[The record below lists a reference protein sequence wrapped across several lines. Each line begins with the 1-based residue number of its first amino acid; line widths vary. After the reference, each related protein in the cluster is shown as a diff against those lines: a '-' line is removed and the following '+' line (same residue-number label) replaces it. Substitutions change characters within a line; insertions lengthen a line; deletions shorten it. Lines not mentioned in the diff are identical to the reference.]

1 MKRFLTIILAIL
13 TIFCF
18 CACDTKSER
27 ADELSLAF
35 IRALALRDEAE
46 MEKYLHPDY
55 IDKAMPNDE
64 FYKNLEEQFFTAGN
78 PLDGLD
84 AISKGKAEGIDFD
97 GDAMKCTYVARINEL
112 FYTVELII
120 LDNDSGYGIVSIA
133 VVLNTDTKYY
143 KNENA

>member
-1 MKRFLTIILAIL
+1 M
-13 TIFCF
+13 IFSL

-27 ADELSLAF
+27 ADEISLGF

-46 MEKYLHPDY
+46 MKKYIHPDFVET
-55 IDKAMPNDE
+55 AMPNDE
-64 FYKNLEEQFFTAGN
+64 FYDNLKKQFFEAGN

-84 AISKGKAEGIDFD
+84 SISKGKTDAVDAD
-97 GDAMKCTYVARINEL
+97 GTALKCTYVARINEL

-120 LDNDSGYGIVSIA
+120 LENDNGYGVVSLA

-143 KNENA
+143 QGAFA